1 MDKNLRQNKTED
13 NRVENYFMDDSL
25 NSDLIFKA
33 FIASKCSLFIIHKNE
48 EAILFANNGAIQMTG
63 FSKDKFADLSFSKLF
78 IENSWNGIK
87 SELKA
92 ISSKPEDAVE
102 LEAILLLE
110 NGSTRNVLLQLQS
123 VELKGEDVLLVNLSD
138 IQVWKDQV
146 EELLKYKE
154 VYNAYSNVYMET
166 NLEGRIL
173 FITPSIK
180 NFLGYEPSEIIGR
193 SSSEFYSDPDLRRKL
208 VPIVLQNGAVSSD
221 NVQIRHKDGNYV
233 DVKASVIL
241 AHDKSGNPIFKS
253 TFHDIT
259 ELKRVQQELE
269 EKNNRLEVLQKVQKE
284 ILKNRSVGKMITAA
298 LLEYRTLPVP
308 TARVAVTLFDE
319 LNNNV
324 DVYAVEK
331 DNTVFQL
338 EGSLDDSFTYRILKD
353 NKTKRIGLF
362 ENLRNQNTTRILD
375 LNNHSY
381 ICFPLLIANRL
392 IGALTFEFSEQL
404 PANKEYMDLLS
415 EMSRQLAIAINNVLL
430 NEELKSSIDR
440 FKVLYEQEA
449 MGVLETTLDGKILDA
464 NKRMLDVLGYKEHE
478 FFGLTIKDLTYN
490 QSDYIYEDKMIHDV
504 VIDNNEPLAFTKRLK
519 NKEENIVY
527 AKIWITKVKGKPGE
541 SDYLLYFVEDTTELH
556 KSESAILS
564 ALIEGQENERKRVA
578 QELHD
583 GLGQVLSVIK
593 LSLYALQNEINSEKL
608 DKLTNFAELA
618 IKEYRA
624 VSHNLIPPLLENNGL
639 KDALNDLCIN
649 LRSSGNIEIDFNCN
663 LADELPKLYAIET
676 YRIIQELMNNT
687 MKHANAS
694 KVILMLEQTGNVL
707 DIEYSDNGD
716 GFDMEEI
723 RKKSWSMRKGI
734 GISNIESRVKLL
746 NGTITIKSEIN
757 KGTTCYMQFYIN
769 ET

>member
-1 MDKNLRQNKTED
+1 MNKNFRQEKTEEKAG
-13 NRVENYFMDDSL
+13 ENYYINNSL
-25 NSDLIFKA
+25 NHEKIFKTYTL
-33 FIASKCSLFIIHKNE
+33 SGCSLFLLAKKGDSF
-48 EAILFANNGAIQMTG
+48 LFANASAINLTG
-63 FSKDKFADLSFSKLF
+63 YPKDNFSDLTFNQLF
-78 IENSWNGIK
+78 TEQSW
-87 SELKA
+87 
-92 ISSKPEDAVE
+92 V
-102 LEAILLLE
+102 
-110 NGSTRNVLLQLQS
+110 RVQNVLNTIWTSDSDLVDIEVKLKRMDGSLKDVSLQFQTLEFNDEKALS
-123 VELKGEDVLLVNLSD
+123 VNL
-138 IQVWKDQV
+138 KDTEDRKQQQ
-146 EELLKYKE
+146 EELLKYRE
-154 VYNAYSNVYMET
+154 IFNAYLNVYMET
-166 NLEGRIL
+166 NLEGEIL
-173 FITPSIK
+173 YITPSIK
-180 NFLGYEPSEIIGR
+180 NLLGYEQTEVIGKNSR
-193 SSSEFYSDPDLRRKL
+193 DFYSDPDLRSKL
-208 VPIVLQNGAVSSD
+208 IPYILQNGSVCSD
-221 NVQIRHKDGNYV
+221 NVQIRHKNGNYV
-233 DVKASVIL
+233 DVKVSVLL
-241 AHDKSGNPIFKS
+241 AHDKNGKPIFKS
-253 TFHDIT
+253 IYHDIS

-298 LLEYRTLPVP
+298 LLEYRILPVP

-319 LNNNV
+319 LNNKV

-331 DNTVFQL
+331 DTDVFQL

-362 ENLRNQNTTRILD
+362 ETLRETNTTRILD

-415 EMSRQLAIAINNVLL
+415 EISCQLAIAINNVML

-449 MGVLETTLDGKILDA
+449 MGVLETTLDGRILDA
-464 NKRMLDVLGYKEHE
+464 NKRMLDILGYKEHE
-478 FFGLTIKDLTYN
+478 FFGLTIKDLTFN
-490 QSDYIYEDKMIHDV
+490 QADYIYEDRMINDV
-504 VIDNNEPLAFTKRLK
+504 VVENNEPLAFTKRLK

-541 SDYLLYFVEDTTELH
+541 SDYLLYFVEDTTDLH
-556 KSESAILS
+556 KSESARLA

-649 LRSSGNIEIDFNCN
+649 LRSSSNIEIDFNCN
-663 LADELPKLYAIET
+663 LVAELPKLYAIET

-694 KVILMLEQTGNVL
+694 KVILTLEQTGNVL
-707 DIEYSDNGD
+707 DIEYSDNGE
-716 GFDMEEI
+716 GFDIEEV

-734 GISNIESRVKLL
+734 GISNIEARVKLL
-746 NGTITIKSEIN
+746 NGTITIKSKIN
-757 KGTTCYMQFYIN
+757 KGTSCNMQFYIN